1 MIPSPQ
7 PASAAR
13 STRHGIEIDILR
25 AQAVGQFADA
35 WADLAARSLELN
47 IFFEPEFALPGLTH
61 FGVGHRLR
69 IVFAWNS
76 AAEPRQLVG
85 VLPVVLPRFSR
96 GSCCRGWLHDQAV
109 LGTPL
114 VDRSCPSEALD
125 AMIDA
130 IGRSYPGLGVL
141 LLPLIPKAGPTFAL
155 LQVSAGRRNHKLTL
169 LDEHERAVLRAPY
182 RDPLSSHA
190 AGELRRQRRRLME
203 SGSLA
208 YRSRQDTSG
217 VVGAMEDFL
226 ALEAHGW
233 KGRRKSA
240 LASSPATAAF
250 ARDMARRMGRAGKL
264 SIDSLELSGH
274 PIAMGVILKSGGRAF
289 FWKTAFDEAHAGR
302 SPGVLF
308 TQDLTQ
314 RQISDANI
322 ATTDSCAIPNHP
334 MINRL
339 WPGRLTLVTVAMPLH
354 GSRLSVGIALLRE
367 KLRRRLR
374 RGAKFLVDRMLRK
387 SRL

>member
-1 MIPSPQ
+1 MF
-7 PASAAR
+7 
-13 STRHGIEIDILR
+13 EIDILR
-25 AQAVGQFADA
+25 APAAGQFASA
-35 WADLAARSLELN
+35 WADLAARCLEPN
-47 IFFEPEFALPGLTH
+47 IFFEPEFALPALTH
-61 FGVGHRLR
+61 LGAERRLR

-76 AAEPRQLVG
+76 TAEPRQLVG
-85 VLPVVLPRFSR
+85 VLPIALPRFSR
-96 GSCCRGWLHDQAV
+96 GGCCRGWLHDQAV

-114 VDRSCPSEALD
+114 VDRFCPNEALD
-125 AMIDA
+125 AMVDA
-130 IGRSYPGLGVL
+130 IGRSYPGLAVL

-169 LDEHERAVLRAPY
+169 LDEHERAVLRGPY

-190 AGELRRQRRRLME
+190 AGELRRQRRRLMTG
-203 SGSLA
+203 GSLA
-208 YRSRQDTSG
+208 YRSRQDAPG
-217 VVGAMEDFL
+217 IVGAMEEFL
-226 ALEAHGW
+226 ALEARGW

-250 ARDMARRMGRAGKL
+250 ARDMARHMGKAGKL

-274 PIAMGVILKSGGRAF
+274 AIAMGVILKSGDRAF

-308 TQDLTQ
+308 ARDLTQ
-314 RQISDANI
+314 RQISDASI
-322 ATTDSCAIPNHP
+322 AATDSCAIPNHP

-354 GSRLSVGIALLRE
+354 GSRITVGIALLQE

-374 RGAKFLVDRMLRK
+374 RSAKSLVERMLRRP
-387 SRL
+387 RL